1 MFFTI
6 YIDIYENSWT
16 KNVINP
22 SGPEHLKIIN

>member
-16 KNVINP
+16 KNVIKP